1 MLSVAWIFSGIVT
14 GEGQAGSK
22 IVVSL
27 RVLVLNDLTDILLQG
42 KARSRSGLRGGWA

>member
-1 MLSVAWIFSGIVT
+1 MESEYRLHEFFCGIVT

-27 RVLVLNDLTDILLQG
+27 RVLVLNDKDYD
-42 KARSRSGLRGGWA
+42 SGC

>member
-27 RVLVLNDLTDILLQG
+27 RVLVLNDKNYD
-42 KARSRSGLRGGWA
+42 SGC